1 MPKNRKNSQGPVKL
15 EEVARRARVSAS
27 TVSRV
32 LNNLSV
38 VKNSTR
44 IRVLKAVEELGYH
57 PDLHARSLAGGSS
70 RTIGVIV
77 SNLENPFFFDIYKAL
92 EAGAH
97 ASNYEVV
104 IANTNYSSEQL
115 VNSIRLM
122 LGRRVSGLAIVVSEI
137 MDPNLIESLSAG
149 LVPIVF
155 YDVGTATRKIT
166 NIRVDYA
173 RGVRTLVEYL
183 YSLGHRRFGFLV
195 HHAAL
200 NPINVR
206 LRTVLEV
213 TRSLSPEIQ
222 VHTVASE
229 DDLEGGRRA
238 VRDLLALNFD
248 PTAIICVNDIMAVG
262 ALRELRERGYEVPED
277 VSVTGFDDIALAQFC
292 YPALTTVHIPRERI
306 GRIICECLIGPGVKS
321 SGSGSDIV
329 IDPQLV
335 LRKSTGLVSSKVS
348 PFEDRARAA
357 TTSKGRG
364 EDDSRSLVEAR
375 AGSRAAKT
383 SS

>member
-1 MPKNRKNSQGPVKL
+1 MPKNRKIPQGPVKL
-15 EEVARRARVSAS
+15 EQVAQRARVSAS

-44 IRVLKAVEELGYH
+44 VRVLKAVEELGYH

-77 SNLENPFFFDIYKAL
+77 SNLENPFFFDIYKSI

-97 ASNYEVV
+97 AGNFEVL

-122 LGRRVSGLAIVVSEI
+122 LGRRVSGLAIVVSEL
-137 MDPNLIESLSAG
+137 MDPDLIESLSAG
-149 LVPIVF
+149 QIPIVF
-155 YDVGTATRKIT
+155 YDVGTASRKIT

-183 YSLGHRRFGFLV
+183 YSFGHRRFGFLG
-195 HHAAL
+195 HHAGL
-200 NPINVR
+200 NPINLR

-213 TRSLSPEIQ
+213 AKSLSPGIE
-222 VHTVASE
+222 VHAVASE
-229 DDLEGGRRA
+229 DDLEGGRQA
-238 VRDLLALNFD
+238 VRQLLALNFD
-248 PTAIICVNDIMAVG
+248 PSAIICVNDVMAVG
-262 ALRELRERGYEVPED
+262 ALRELRERGYDVPGD
-277 VSVTGFDDIALAQFC
+277 VSVTGFDDIALAEFC
-292 YPALTTVHIPRERI
+292 YPALTSVHVPRERI
-306 GRIICECLIGPGVKS
+306 GHIICECLIDPGVKS
-321 SGSGSDIV
+321 SRTGSEIV

-335 LRKSTGLVSSKVS
+335 LRKSTGKASPKVGRNGG
-348 PFEDRARAA
+348 RARA
-357 TTSKGRG
+357 
-364 EDDSRSLVEAR
+364 
-375 AGSRAAKT
+375 
-383 SS
+383 